1 MEDSATWVIVAA
13 SNRLQ
18 EGEAIEVLFGDD
30 VVAIWRSGGE
40 LYALDGLCA
49 HQGGPLARGVVAGGC
64 VTCPWHGWRYRLAD
78 GCNDATGKPMVRP
91 FEAREEA
98 GNILLRRKM

>member
-13 SNRLQ
+13 TDRLQ
-18 EGEAIEVLFGDD
+18 EGEAIEVLLGDE
-30 VVAIWRSGGE
+30 VVAIWRFGGE
-40 LYALDGLCA
+40 LFALDGLCA

-78 GCNDATGKPMVRP
+78 GCNPMLRR
-91 FEAREEA
+91 FEAREEF
-98 GNILLRRKM
+98 GNILLRCQP